1 MRSLWRILARQWLGG
16 KGSEALTED
25 SAILEGLVR
34 DDARPPR
41 AFDVRRDPR
50 VSHGA
55 LMSAATPPNAERL
68 FAPHGSSG
76 ETSCSELPVRYSR

>member
-1 MRSLWRILARQWLGG
+1 MRSLWRILALQWLGG

-34 DDARPPR
+34 DDARPTR

-50 VSHGA
+50 VSHGV
-55 LMSAATPPNAERL
+55 LMFAATPPNAERL
-68 FAPHGSSG
+68 FDPHGSSE
-76 ETSCSELPVRYSR
+76 ETSYSESPVRYSR